1 MIRMT
6 TAFLIHSTLVCPYVP
21 TEIISEVEAW
31 KLGCPAMQGPH
42 GNYQVPQTGI
52 KQVDVLSKDRL
63 VLESETKDFGQ
74 PILDVIA

>member
-1 MIRMT
+1 
-6 TAFLIHSTLVCPYVP
+6 
-21 TEIISEVEAW
+21 
-31 KLGCPAMQGPH
+31 MQGQYR
-42 GNYQVPQTGI
+42 NYRVPQTGI